1 MLGWR
6 VAIVDP
12 TRAGVD
18 FMCRPAEVGAEFPVD
33 LSVYA
38 QSLDMLIGMPI
49 DIG

>member
-18 FMCRPAEVGAEFPVD
+18 FMCRSAEVGAEFPVI
-33 LSVYA
+33 A
-38 QSLDMLIGMPI
+38 PI
-49 DIG
+49 RCFVKEVILKLQFKP